1 MWRFFHLGIRAI
13 PKKNHHAKKCAY
25 MCELASRAKANNKSC
40 KYFKSQQQKSIPI
53 SIAQNKRNCR
63 TGLVER
69 WQKFWLKC
77 ENKCKRKMSNMKKKK
92 KRQFFFVYISKSLY
106 FCKLASSPNLF

>member
-1 MWRFFHLGIRAI
+1 MWGFSHLGIRAI

-63 TGLVER
+63 TGLVKR
-69 WQKFWLKC
+69 WQKF
-77 ENKCKRKMSNMKKKK
+77 
-92 KRQFFFVYISKSLY
+92 
-106 FCKLASSPNLF
+106 